1 MGTMRRGSAGLSTRL
16 GWERHT
22 AGSQVIVQVIPTRRR
37 LFQTS
42 RLPPTRIPVVLLWLL
57 VISIA
62 IGIGRVLLHR
72 LW

>member
-1 MGTMRRGSAGLSTRL
+1 MGTMKRGSVGLSARL

-22 AGSQVIVQVIPTRRR
+22 VNWQVIPTRRR

-42 RLPPTRIPVVLLWLL
+42 RLPPTRIPVILLWLL

-62 IGIGRVLLHR
+62 IGIGRVLLQR

>member
-1 MGTMRRGSAGLSTRL
+1 
-16 GWERHT
+16 
-22 AGSQVIVQVIPTRRR
+22 VIVQVIPTRRR